1 MTMTHTYWT
10 AWAYHNDTGK
20 TRRSQRRHPDP
31 ECARR
36 AAERLIGL
44 DPEDP
49 WGWSDSARG
58 YDAGNYK
65 PGDEQGCR
73 EAGDWQLV
81 IRRHRQARKAA

>member
-10 AWAYHNDTGK
+10 AWAYENETGK

-36 AAERLIGL
+36 AAERLIGH

-49 WGWSDSARG
+49 WEWVGGSRGAAR
-58 YDAGNYK
+58 
-65 PGDEQGCR
+65 PTDE
-73 EAGDWQLV
+73 EAGRGMGDWVLV
-81 IRRHRQARKAA
+81 VRPHRPAR